1 LHDFALF
8 TGRLCGIRVEFREIL
23 SRIPA
28 GFESRQNQAIARNPG
43 VGMSGQVLV
52 HPSHICQIGE
62 SDQGHFDGNATG
74 IPLPENL
81 PRTSQ

>member
-28 GFESRQNQAIARNPG
+28 GFESRQNHAVARNLG
-43 VGMSGQVLV
+43 VGMSGQVSV
-52 HPSHICQIGE
+52 HPSHLCQIGE
-62 SDQGHFDGNATG
+62 SDQGLIAIGA
-74 IPLPENL
+74 ISVE
-81 PRTSQ
+81 

>member
-1 LHDFALF
+1 
-8 TGRLCGIRVEFREIL
+8 VEFREIL

-62 SDQGHFDGNATG
+62 SDQGRFGFVTR
-74 IPLPENL
+74 PESHCPQFTKDQPMEAQSN
-81 PRTSQ
+81 SNIGF